1 VANSEAEGNTSL
13 PIRDEFIEDLW
24 SVIRVQLDRVD
35 ARHVSKSPSFDSS
48 IVAITNKTN
57 HFLAE
62 DLKALLH
69 WEDEELIKTSLGSWV
84 SEEDMAIEQSVSDD
98 GSTEIFFPFDYDKY
112 QLKVLGITANKA
124 VIVEGPPVQVNLKP
138 SQIY

>member
-1 VANSEAEGNTSL
+1 MDARSISEA
-13 PIRDEFIEDLW
+13 
-24 SVIRVQLDRVD
+24 
-35 ARHVSKSPSFDSS
+35 PSFDTS

-62 DLKALLH
+62 DLKAIAAL
-69 WEDEELIKTSLGSWV
+69 EDEDLIETSLGSWV
-84 SEEDMAIEQSVSDD
+84 SDEDMAIEQAVSDD

-124 VIVEGPPVQVNLKP
+124 VIVEGPPGTGKSQTISNLLVHLAATGKK
-138 SQIY
+138 SIIR